1 MLGNIGFYKES
12 ARNRAMTDDDK
23 SRLIEKQDV
32 KNLAILIGI
41 ALAIGVYLTVTT
53 VLISKDG
60 VFYIERAQQ
69 LESDAVNIIKSH
81 PPGFPFLILAARNC
95 ADLFTDDSSV
105 FSWIYAAQSVTLL
118 CRLLA
123 LISLYLIGKMFV
135 GSRESFWAILI
146 LIILPYPA
154 KMASEVIRE
163 WPHLL
168 FLASG
173 LLALLYGA
181 KSGKWWMF
189 GVAGFV
195 AGLGHMVRFECAQV
209 VIYGVIWLAIDMFRR
224 CFDAGKRKNIFL
236 IGILLTGFAVP
247 AIPYM
252 AIRGEIFPAQLR
264 NAFSINS
271 QSQTPDD
278 FVSVPITE
286 TANIASGTSKI
297 LKAFA
302 KLFNR
307 IAENLMYFFTLPLIF
322 GLYKAFHK
330 RRKIFCYKEFFV
342 MAFIC
347 LNTLMMILL
356 FLNHGHMSRRHT
368 FPLVAM
374 TVFYIPAG
382 LNVMAKWWCGR
393 TKKNTDADV
402 SRMFFILLAVGVG
415 ICLPK
420 LLGNSSDKEGYLAA
434 ADWIGA
440 NTAEDAVIAVPDSRI
455 SFYAER
461 EGLYLES
468 LKEKKGGDYYVE
480 IVEGD
485 EKGGE
490 VSYWVDEDRKKKKV
504 VVCRNSEK

>member
-1 MLGNIGFYKES
+1 MK
-12 ARNRAMTDDDK
+12 K
-23 SRLIEKQDV
+23 
-32 KNLAILIGI
+32 
-41 ALAIGVYLTVTT
+41 
-53 VLISKDG
+53 
-60 VFYIERAQQ
+60 
-69 LESDAVNIIKSH
+69 
-81 PPGFPFLILAARNC
+81 
-95 ADLFTDDSSV
+95 
-105 FSWIYAAQSVTLL
+105 FS
-118 CRLLA
+118 
-123 LISLYLIGKMFV
+123 
-135 GSRESFWAILI
+135 ILI
-146 LIILPYPA
+146 LVFLLVFVTSNLLAQTTILKYKKGIVVLPDKYL
-154 KMASEVIRE
+154 KI
-163 WPHLL
+163 
-168 FLASG
+168 FLATADGSASVDPESIANSSYSYFCYKPSGNWEIKDKDVKGDLKKIKIKQNGNYVLNSG
-173 LLALLYGA
+173 LKPIMEYGKIIMVVASFPKIEISFSKSLVFCNELDSSQPISIKENLWPNYQEYSQYYTEGSRLLEEKEY
-181 KSGKWWMF
+181 
-189 GVAGFV
+189 
-195 AGLGHMVRFECAQV
+195 
-209 VIYGVIWLAIDMFRR
+209 
-224 CFDAGKRKNIFL
+224 
-236 IGILLTGFAVP
+236 
-247 AIPYM
+247 
-252 AIRGEIFPAQLR
+252 
-264 NAFSINS
+264 
-271 QSQTPDD
+271 
-278 FVSVPITE
+278 
-286 TANIASGTSKI
+286 
-297 LKAFA
+297 LKAFENLKHFLTDDEKITGFLFYAPSRKLIKKAIKDFLHNTGRFYDNLKLKLKEFKKSVGESKIA
-302 KLFNR
+302 KLDSLYNSIAKFDSLYNSLIKSQQIFSFYFDNVSDDESMGWKQELDELVFN
-307 IAENLMYFFTLPLIF
+307 IGQTLSESEESF
-322 GLYKAFHK
+322 KAQKLSLFEVGAYSQDRFK
-330 RRKIFCYKEFFV
+330 LFVDLLARIFCYKEFFV